1 MTTTSSSTNTHTGQ
15 SIRCSAAASTASSLH
30 EAISTAYQE
39 ALVEL
44 GDSSPD
50 LVVVFISA
58 AYGEEI
64 RPAMES
70 LNEIAPS
77 RYLLGTTAEA
87 VLANNDEYES
97 EPAVA
102 IWMAKLPN
110 AEIIPLTLEYSQT
123 ADGGTFLGWPDNLV
137 WPKEATMLLLADPF
151 SFPVDGLIARMEEDH
166 PGLPIIGG
174 MASGGNQPGTNIL
187 VINGETYDSGA
198 VGIILGGGVRVRP
211 VVSQG
216 CRPIGTP
223 LVVTKAEDN
232 MLVELGGRPAFVQL
246 RAVYETL
253 DDHDKQ
259 LVKNSLHV
267 GRVASEYQDHFEP
280 GDFLVR
286 NVVGA
291 DPETG
296 VVAVGD
302 LIRTGQTVQ
311 FHVRDAHTAHED
323 LETLLT
329 RLNQKRPAGAIIF
342 TCNGR
347 GRRLFS
353 TPSHD
358 ASCLQQLLGPL
369 PVAGFFAQGEIGP
382 IGSTNC
388 LHGFTASIALFEVA
402 D

>member
-1 MTTTSSSTNTHTGQ
+1 MTSIQTANTTNTNA
-15 SIRCSAAASTASSLH
+15 SIRCSAAASTATSLY

-39 ALVEL
+39 ALEQL
-44 GDSSPD
+44 GAPLPD
-50 LVVVFISA
+50 LVVVFVSA
-58 AYGEEI
+58 SYGDEI
-64 RPAMES
+64 RAAMES
-70 LNEIAPS
+70 LNEIAPA

-87 VLANNDEYES
+87 VLANNEEYES
-97 EPAVA
+97 EPAIS
-102 IWMAKLPN
+102 IWMAQLPN
-110 AEIIPLTLEYSQT
+110 AEITPLTLEYSQT
-123 ADGGTFLGWPDNLV
+123 ADGGTFLGWPEDLV
-137 WPKEATMLLLADPF
+137 WPTDATMLLLADPF
-151 SFPVDGLIARMEEDH
+151 SFPVDGLIARLEEDR
-166 PGLPIIGG
+166 PGLPILGG
-174 MASGGNQPGTNIL
+174 MASGGEQPGTNTL

-198 VGIILGGGVRVRP
+198 VGIILGGAVRVRP

-216 CRPIGTP
+216 CRPIGKP

-267 GRVASEYQDHFEP
+267 GRVASEYQDHFQP

-323 LETLLT
+323 LQTLLT
-329 RLNQKRPAGAIIF
+329 RQPTKPPAGALIF

-382 IGSTNC
+382 IGNTNC
-388 LHGFTASIALFEVA
+388 LHGFTASIAIFEA
-402 D
+402 AE

>member
-1 MTTTSSSTNTHTGQ
+1 MTSIQTADTPHTNA
-15 SIRCSAAASTASSLH
+15 SIRCSAAASTATSLY

-39 ALVEL
+39 ALEQL
-44 GDSSPD
+44 GAPLPD
-50 LVVVFISA
+50 LVVVFVSA
-58 AYGEEI
+58 SYGDEI
-64 RPAMES
+64 RAAMES

-87 VLANNDEYES
+87 VLANNEEYES
-97 EPAVA
+97 EPAVS
-102 IWMAKLPN
+102 IWMAQLPN
-110 AEIIPLTLEYSQT
+110 AEITPLTLEYSQT
-123 ADGGTFLGWPDNLV
+123 ADGGTFLGWPDELV
-137 WPKEATMLLLADPF
+137 WPTDATMLLLADPF
-151 SFPVDGLIARMEEDH
+151 SFPVDGLIARLEEDR
-166 PGLPIIGG
+166 PGLPILGG
-174 MASGGNQPGTNIL
+174 MASGGDQPGTNTL

-198 VGIILGGGVRVRP
+198 VGIILGGGVRVKP

-216 CRPIGTP
+216 CRPIGKP

-323 LETLLT
+323 LQALLT
-329 RLNQKRPAGAIIF
+329 RQTTKPPAGALIF

-382 IGSTNC
+382 IGNTNC
-388 LHGFTASIALFEVA
+388 LHGFTASIAIFEA
-402 D
+402 AE

>member
-1 MTTTSSSTNTHTGQ
+1 MTSIQTTPTTCTNA
-15 SIRCSAAASTASSLH
+15 SLRCSAAASTATSLY
-30 EAISTAYQE
+30 EAISTAYRE
-39 ALVEL
+39 ALEQL
-44 GDSSPD
+44 GVPLPD
-50 LVVVFISA
+50 LVVVFVSA
-58 AYGEEI
+58 KYGEEI
-64 RPAMES
+64 RSAMES
-70 LNEIAPS
+70 LNEIAPA

-97 EPAVA
+97 EPAIS
-102 IWMAKLPN
+102 IWMASLPN
-110 AEIIPLTLEYSQT
+110 AEITPLTLEYSQT
-123 ADGGTFLGWPDNLV
+123 ADGGTFLGWPDDLV
-137 WPKEATMLLLADPF
+137 WPTDATMLLLADPF
-151 SFPVDGLIARMEEDH
+151 SFPVDGLIARLGEDR
-166 PGLPIIGG
+166 PGLPILGG
-174 MASGGNQPGTNIL
+174 MASGGNQPGSNTL

-259 LVKNSLHV
+259 LVKSSLHV

-323 LETLLT
+323 LQALLT
-329 RLNQKRPAGAIIF
+329 RQTTKPPAGALVF

-382 IGSTNC
+382 IGNTNC
-388 LHGFTASIALFEVA
+388 LHGFTASIALFEA
-402 D
+402 AE

>member
-1 MTTTSSSTNTHTGQ
+1 MTSIQTTPTTCTNA
-15 SIRCSAAASTASSLH
+15 SIRCSAAASTATSLY

-39 ALVEL
+39 ALEQL
-44 GDSSPD
+44 GVPLPD
-50 LVVVFISA
+50 LVVVFVSA
-58 AYGEEI
+58 RYGEEI
-64 RPAMES
+64 RSAMES
-70 LNEIAPS
+70 LNETAPA

-97 EPAVA
+97 EPAIS
-102 IWMAKLPN
+102 IWMACLPN
-110 AEIIPLTLEYSQT
+110 AEITPLTLEYSQT
-123 ADGGTFLGWPDNLV
+123 ADGGTFLGWPDDLV
-137 WPKEATMLLLADPF
+137 WPTDATMLLLADPF
-151 SFPVDGLIARMEEDH
+151 SFPVDGLIARLGEDR
-166 PGLPIIGG
+166 PGLPILGG
-174 MASGGNQPGTNIL
+174 MASGGNQPGSNTL

-232 MLVELGGRPAFVQL
+232 MRVELGGRPAFVQL

-259 LVKNSLHV
+259 LVKSSLHV

-323 LETLLT
+323 LQALLT
-329 RLNQKRPAGAIIF
+329 RQTTKPPAGALVF

-382 IGSTNC
+382 IGNTNC
-388 LHGFTASIALFEVA
+388 LHGFTASIALFEA
-402 D
+402 AE

>member
-1 MTTTSSSTNTHTGQ
+1 MTSIQTANTTHTNA
-15 SIRCSAAASTASSLH
+15 SIRCSAAASTATSLY

-39 ALVEL
+39 ALEQLEVPL
-44 GDSSPD
+44 PD
-50 LVVVFISA
+50 LVVVFVSA
-58 AYGEEI
+58 KYGEEI
-64 RPAMES
+64 RSAMES
-70 LNEIAPS
+70 LNEIAPA

-97 EPAVA
+97 EPAIS
-102 IWMAKLPN
+102 IWMAQLPN
-110 AEIIPLTLEYSQT
+110 AEITPLTLEYSQT
-123 ADGGTFLGWPDNLV
+123 ADGGTFLGWPDNLI
-137 WPKEATMLLLADPF
+137 WPTDATMLLLADPF
-151 SFPVDGLIARMEEDH
+151 SFPVDGLIARLEEDR
-166 PGLPIIGG
+166 PGLPILGG
-174 MASGGNQPGTNIL
+174 MASGGNQPGSNTL

-198 VGIILGGGVRVRP
+198 VGIIL
-211 VVSQG
+211 
-216 CRPIGTP
+216 
-223 LVVTKAEDN
+223 
-232 MLVELGGRPAFVQL
+232 
-246 RAVYETL
+246 
-253 DDHDKQ
+253 
-259 LVKNSLHV
+259 
-267 GRVASEYQDHFEP
+267 EP

-323 LETLLT
+323 LQALLT
-329 RLNQKRPAGAIIF
+329 RQTAKPPAGALIF

-382 IGSTNC
+382 IGNTNC
-388 LHGFTASIALFEVA
+388 LHGFTASIALFEA
-402 D
+402 AE